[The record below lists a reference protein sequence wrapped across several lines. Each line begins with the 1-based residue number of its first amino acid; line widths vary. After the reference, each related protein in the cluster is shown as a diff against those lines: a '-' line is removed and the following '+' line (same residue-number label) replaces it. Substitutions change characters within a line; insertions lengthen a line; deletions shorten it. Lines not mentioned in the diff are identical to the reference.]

1 MKKCPTDTSLNILQQ
16 VSILQTD
23 MEKLLPTK
31 RAEESWATK
40 AVGDPDSEPCVQKTW
55 LEQMTLQLGLDSHDA
70 EAVADLHNAST
81 WLEN

>member
-40 AVGDPDSEPCVQKTW
+40 AVGDPDSEPCVQKT
-55 LEQMTLQLGLDSHDA
+55 
-70 EAVADLHNAST
+70 
-81 WLEN
+81 